1 MLQAK
6 NLQIG
11 YSSAL
16 ASAEA
21 LTLMP
26 GDLVALV
33 GRNGSGKS
41 TLMETLCGNLSP
53 IKGGIHLESRSLSSW
68 SKDELATKIAR
79 VDARFAGVPYLKVI
93 DYVLLGRTPYLGWMG
108 KPQSTDVQWA
118 LKALEFTHALHLQN
132 KETTSLSDG
141 ERQLVSIA
149 RAIAQNPT
157 YLFLDEPT
165 AFLDFFHRKQIFTLL
180 EDLAK
185 THRKAILF
193 STHEL
198 DVVVDHKLSLI
209 LVPQN
214 GIIVSHNPVENR
226 SSLEKI
232 LS

>member
-21 LTLMP
+21 LTIMP

-41 TLMETLCGNLSP
+41 TLMETLCGNLP
-53 IKGGIHLESRSLSSW
+53 AIKGSIHLESRSLSSW

-108 KPQSTDVQWA
+108 KPQTTDMQWA
-118 LKALEFTHALHLQN
+118 LKTLEFTNALHLKN

-149 RAIAQNPT
+149 RAIAQDPT

-185 THRKAILF
+185 THQKGILF